1 MTTLVPGLRH
11 RLAVTV
17 DDRLIV
23 PAVFPAWPSFGAMPP
38 VFATAFM
45 IGLMELACVE
55 ALQAHLAP
63 DELTLGTHVDVSHC
77 AATPAGMTVTAEVTL
92 EAVKGRRLWFHVA
105 ARDQADLIGEGRH
118 QRAIIDRARFM
129 TGLARKASLVG
140 AHDGAP
146 RPV

>member
-11 RLAVTV
+11 TLAITV
-17 DDRLIV
+17 DDTLIV

-55 ALQAHLAP
+55 ALQAHLGP
-63 DELTLGTHVDVSHC
+63 EQLTVGTHVDVSHC

-92 EAVKGRRLWFHVA
+92 EAVDGRKLWFHVA
-105 ARDQADLIGEGRH
+105 ARDQTDLIGEGRH
-118 QRAIIDRARFM
+118 QRAIIERARFM
-129 TGLARKASLVG
+129 TSVARKARLV
-140 AHDGAP
+140 A
-146 RPV
+146 